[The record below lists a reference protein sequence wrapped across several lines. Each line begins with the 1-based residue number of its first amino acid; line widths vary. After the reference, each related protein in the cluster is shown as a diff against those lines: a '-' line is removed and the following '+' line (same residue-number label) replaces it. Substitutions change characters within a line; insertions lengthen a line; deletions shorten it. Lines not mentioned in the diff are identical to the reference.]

1 MRGLTEGT
9 STNMLNALHDLIER
23 TKAANLAFATQLL
36 QMAQLE
42 ILMNERAVA
51 PDEMDALRRVL
62 ERQTD
67 SSRVLDLDE
76 VRRSRLPAIRTR

>member
-1 MRGLTEGT
+1 
-9 STNMLNALHDLIER
+9 MLNALHDLIER

-51 PDEMDALRRVL
+51 PDEMDQLRLAL

-67 SSRVLDLDE
+67 SCRVLDLDE
-76 VRRSRLPAIRTR
+76 VRRSRLRAIRTY